1 MVFKVLVVV
10 LWGLGSFLRGC
21 EIFCVFIEKVW
32 YDGKKG
38 EHYKGGAFMKNKN
51 CKYIF
56 VTGGV
61 LSGVGKGIT
70 AASIGTILKA
80 KGYKVSIQKC
90 DPYLNV
96 DAGKLN
102 PLEHGECFV
111 TKDGCETDLDLGHYE
126 RFLDIELTKRATTL
140 SGGIFKELIE
150 RQEGDGF
157 DGRTVQMIP
166 HFTGILQERIKM
178 AGEGSEVHIV
188 EIGGTVGDFESMAF
202 IEAIRR
208 FALEVGRE
216 NCLYVHVVYVP
227 WINTSKEFKTKPAQN
242 AMRDLRGFGI
252 IPDVVCARTEKAAGA
267 EIMAKIA
274 DFSGISRD
282 AVVNL
287 PDIKSVYDVPRN
299 ILKSGVEVILDGFM
313 EGHCHCGHVGGDSR
327 GGECEGG
334 CKCGCDGEGCCGARR
349 KADLKD
355 WLEFSKRSTKKYEKT
370 VRIGIVTDYLGND
383 DVYIS
388 VTEALKAA
396 AAWERVNVDFEWI
409 LRGEEMDF
417 AGLDG
422 VIEPE
427 GFLRLGERDAA
438 VVAMRSELAYLG
450 LGDEKGKKSTGEHKI
465 YTEDEDLIKNVYKIN
480 RGGERVELGER
491 YRFLKKIG
499 LEEAKRMEKL
509 GLVAVA
515 TVETEMGKFGEFI
528 KRESGKEFFL
538 MCQAH
543 PEYKSRPLR
552 AHPIFVRFMRE
563 VIGGK

>member
-1 MVFKVLVVV
+1 MF
-10 LWGLGSFLRGC
+10 LWKKCGMMRG
-21 EIFCVFIEKVW
+21 
-32 YDGKKG
+32 KG

-313 EGHCHCGHVGGDSR
+313 EGCCHGGLGSISGASGAKNGCGFEEKCCCGGMEGDLR
-327 GGECEGG
+327 GCGGKGG
-334 CKCGCDGEGCCGARR
+334 CKCGCDGKGCCGARR

-396 AAWERVNVDFEWI
+396 AAWEGVNVDFEWI

-427 GFLRLGERDAA
+427 GFLRLGEGDAA

-450 LGDEKGKKSTGEHKI
+450 LGDEEGEKRTGEHEVLVNGGLAEEI
-465 YTEDEDLIKNVYKIN
+465 YREKVAH
-480 RGGERVELGER
+480 ER
-491 YRFLKKIG
+491 YRFVKKMD
-499 LEEAKRMEKL
+499 LMDAKRVKELELVATGTIKTEGEDDLMEFMEK
-509 GLVAVA
+509 
-515 TVETEMGKFGEFI
+515 E
-528 KRESGKEFFL
+528 KRNGAFFL

-552 AHPIFVRFMRE
+552 VHLIFVRFMKE